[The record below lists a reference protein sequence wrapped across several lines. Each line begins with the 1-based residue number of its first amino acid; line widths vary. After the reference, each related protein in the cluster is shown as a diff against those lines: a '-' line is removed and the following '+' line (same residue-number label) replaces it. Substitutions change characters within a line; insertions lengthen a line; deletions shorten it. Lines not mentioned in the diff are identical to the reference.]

1 MRIRQLALAA
11 RELDP
16 VVDDVCA
23 VFDLEVTFRD
33 PGVGEF
39 GLVNAL
45 FRMGDCFLEVVA
57 PVRDDASAA
66 RQLARAGGDTGY
78 MLLLQTD
85 DLKADRERLEAL
97 GVRIVW
103 QFEAH
108 DIAAVHL
115 HPRDVGGAILS
126 LDQPQPPASWRWGGP
141 DWQSEPRGAG
151 LSWTGVTLRAA
162 DPDALSARWSQ
173 VLGHPRA
180 ARPDERGG
188 GFEIRL
194 ERGTVGFESGE
205 ASAPDAIGAAE
216 VRCREPEA
224 ARVRARERGLP
235 VEGRAVRIGG
245 VWFRLEP
252 VA

>member
-16 VVDDVCA
+16 VVEDLRA
-23 VFDLEVTFRD
+23 VFDLEVVFRD

-78 MLLLQTD
+78 MLLVQTD

-126 LDQPQPPASWRWGGP
+126 LDQPQPASSWRWGGP
-141 DWQSEPRGAG
+141 DWQSRSLGAD
-151 LSWTGVTLRAA
+151 LAWTGATLRAA

-173 VLGHPRA
+173 VLGRPRA
-180 ARPDERGG
+180 ARASG

-194 ERGTVGFESGE
+194 DRGTIGFESGE
-205 ASAPDAIGAAE
+205 AGAPDAIGAAE
-216 VRCREPEA
+216 IRSPDPEA
-224 ARVRARERGLP
+224 VLARARERDLP
-235 VEGRAVRIGG
+235 LEGRAVRIGG
-245 VWFRLEP
+245 VWFRLESL
-252 VA
+252 A